1 MHGREYSGVD
11 GLIAEIKDSDCTI
24 WRKKTKKFAGGEM
37 HFFMCQ
43 ELAGRIISQAL
54 EIKNDGDKKRVV
66 SVLKEKLLLVE
77 KQFHQSKWHELDEKD
92 RKCFGVKQDY
102 LDHFLEFTKND
113 RRLSMRMQYV
123 LGGAHAEPSRFV
135 KQNYSRFL
143 RHLGLVRK
151 KRSSSDAFDSRMLS
165 SFKML
170 HSISRGV
177 VNQIALCMRRAV
189 VGVMPCLRPVAQ
201 VVFLSRCYRSRSW
214 MLLMLRGL
222 VRLVFLKIELGFRLT
237 LILFRGLHKVSCWPG
252 C

>member
-1 MHGREYSGVD
+1 MHGREYSRVD

-24 WRKKTKKFAGGEM
+24 WRKKQKSSQGGEM

-54 EIKNDGDKKRVV
+54 EIKNDGDKKWVV

-123 LGGAHAEPSRFV
+123 FLGGAHAEPSRFV

-170 HSISRGV
+170 HSISRGGG
-177 VNQIALCMRRAV
+177 QSDRA
-189 VGVMPCLRPVAQ
+189 MYEA
-201 VVFLSRCYRSRSW
+201 SRCGGDAVSPSSCSSS
-214 MLLMLRGL
+214 
-222 VRLVFLKIELGFRLT
+222 FLKSLLPVKKLDAANAKGV
-237 LILFRGLHKVSCWPG
+237 GKVSVPQD
-252 C
+252 